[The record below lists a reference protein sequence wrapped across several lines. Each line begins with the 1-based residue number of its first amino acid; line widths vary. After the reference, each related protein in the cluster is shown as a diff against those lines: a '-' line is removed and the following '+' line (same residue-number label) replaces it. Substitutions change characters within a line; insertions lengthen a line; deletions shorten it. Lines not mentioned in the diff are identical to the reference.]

1 MRSRLTP
8 RGVGVVVTALALV
21 ALGFVLGY
29 PELLGLAA
37 GALVFIVVSFFLVSG
52 GRPVGVECSAPPRVE
67 RLSDVT
73 VRLDL
78 DADRAHRRGLR
89 LRSHAPTG
97 LGDRVPVVWDASGV
111 HADVPVPT
119 RRRGPLSLGPWVV
132 ERVDPWGMFRRTVGE
147 ADGVAML
154 VVPRVRPVSMASL
167 PSALA
172 EFGGSSEMGTTTFA
186 MLREYVIG
194 DELRHVHW
202 KSSAKTG
209 TLMMRQYIDVTR
221 PRLMLVLVT
230 ETRAYTS
237 EEEFES
243 AVDFIASLATVAA
256 SSGLDVEVCTTTG
269 ERAAHGKGR
278 SSAAIDMLALVERGA
293 SGVDMRLLRANRGT
307 TIVVRGHDA
316 TGWWDRVPAMA
327 VLRP

>member
-1 MRSRLTP
+1 MSARLTA
-8 RGVGVVVTALALV
+8 RGVGVVVTALVLV
-21 ALGFVLGY
+21 ALAFLLGY

-37 GALVFIVVSFFLVSG
+37 GALVLLLISFFLVSG
-52 GRPVGVECSAPPRVE
+52 GREVDVQCSVPPRVE
-67 RLSDVT
+67 RLADIT

-89 LRSHAPTG
+89 LRSHTPTG
-97 LGDRVPVVWDASGV
+97 LGDRVPAVWDASGV

-119 RRRGPLSLGPWVV
+119 RKRGPLNLGPWLV
-132 ERVDPWGMFRRTVGE
+132 ERVDPWGLFHRTVGE
-147 ADGVAML
+147 ADGVSLL
-154 VVPRVRPVSMASL
+154 VVPRIRPVSMASL
-167 PSALA
+167 PSALS

-221 PRLMLVLVT
+221 PRLMLVLVV
-230 ETRAYTS
+230 EARAYTS
-237 EEEFES
+237 EDEFES
-243 AVDFIASLATVAA
+243 TVDFIASLATVAA
-256 SSGLDVEVCTTTG
+256 SSGLDVEVCTTSG
-269 ERAAHGKGR
+269 ERAAHGTGR
-278 SSAAIDMLALVERGA
+278 SSAAIDMLALVERGS
-293 SGVDMRLLRANRGT
+293 SGVDTRLLRANRGT

-316 TGWWDRVPAMA
+316 MGWWDRIPAMA

>member
-119 RRRGPLSLGPWVV
+119 RRRGPLSLGPWIV

>member
-1 MRSRLTP
+1 VRSRLTP

>member
-89 LRSHAPTG
+89 LRSHTPTG

-119 RRRGPLSLGPWVV
+119 RRRGPLSLGPWIV

>member
-1 MRSRLTP
+1 VRSRLTP

-89 LRSHAPTG
+89 LRSHTPTG

>member
-1 MRSRLTP
+1 
-8 RGVGVVVTALALV
+8 
-21 ALGFVLGY
+21 
-29 PELLGLAA
+29 
-37 GALVFIVVSFFLVSG
+37 
-52 GRPVGVECSAPPRVE
+52 
-67 RLSDVT
+67 
-73 VRLDL
+73 
-78 DADRAHRRGLR
+78 
-89 LRSHAPTG
+89 
-97 LGDRVPVVWDASGV
+97 
-111 HADVPVPT
+111 
-119 RRRGPLSLGPWVV
+119 
-132 ERVDPWGMFRRTVGE
+132 MFRRTVGE

>member
-1 MRSRLTP
+1 M
-8 RGVGVVVTALALV
+8 
-21 ALGFVLGY
+21 
-29 PELLGLAA
+29 
-37 GALVFIVVSFFLVSG
+37 
-52 GRPVGVECSAPPRVE
+52 ECSAPPRVE
-67 RLSDVT
+67 RLADVT

-89 LRSHAPTG
+89 LRSHTPTG
-97 LGDRVPVVWDASGV
+97 LGDRVPVIWDASGV

-132 ERVDPWGMFRRTVGE
+132 ERVDPWGLFRRTVGE

-186 MLREYVIG
+186 MLREYIIG

-237 EEEFES
+237 EDEFES

-269 ERAAHGKGR
+269 ERAAHGTGR
-278 SSAAIDMLALVERGA
+278 SSAAIDMLALVERGS
-293 SGVDMRLLRANRGT
+293 SGVDTRLLRANRAT

-316 TGWWDRVPAMA
+316 TGWWDRIPAVA
-327 VLRP
+327 VLRGAGDVPT